1 MTASRAGIWIM
12 KHIGSNIAA
21 LTILLISAG
30 PLLAQEDP
38 QFRILADGDLPVRNC
53 TFCHGPSGQ
62 GFMVAPRLAGQ
73 RPQYIV
79 KQLGNFVGHIR
90 DNPFAQKYMWNA
102 AANLTP
108 ERAHGFAAFFA
119 SQPPRAANDGN
130 KELAPIGKE
139 IFEQGIPTETVVA
152 CIVCHGPNAQGVR
165 EIPRLGGLS
174 YVYVKRQLDQWN
186 EGFRAQAR
194 PMPQVAKSLSPDQI
208 EALASYLSFIDAEA
222 PQ

>member
-21 LTILLISAG
+21 LAILLISAG

-79 KQLGNFVGHIR
+79 KQLGNFIGHIR

-102 AANLTP
+102 AAESHSRQGARICSLFRKP
-108 ERAHGFAAFFA
+108 AAA
-119 SQPPRAANDGN
+119 G
-130 KELAPIGKE
+130 
-139 IFEQGIPTETVVA
+139 
-152 CIVCHGPNAQGVR
+152 
-165 EIPRLGGLS
+165 
-174 YVYVKRQLDQWN
+174 RQRWQ
-186 EGFRAQAR
+186 
-194 PMPQVAKSLSPDQI
+194 
-208 EALASYLSFIDAEA
+208 
-222 PQ
+222 

>member
-1 MTASRAGIWIM
+1 
-12 KHIGSNIAA
+12 
-21 LTILLISAG
+21 
-30 PLLAQEDP
+30 
-38 QFRILADGDLPVRNC
+38 
-53 TFCHGPSGQ
+53 
-62 GFMVAPRLAGQ
+62 
-73 RPQYIV
+73 
-79 KQLGNFVGHIR
+79 
-90 DNPFAQKYMWNA
+90 
-102 AANLTP
+102 
-108 ERAHGFAAFFA
+108 
-119 SQPPRAANDGN
+119 
-130 KELAPIGKE
+130 
-139 IFEQGIPTETVVA
+139 VVA